1 MEAVPPKAPRWGAI
15 TSAIAC
21 GALLACLL
29 PSAAAAFH
37 VPGAAYSG
45 AVSGGGSIGFSV
57 STDGSSITNLT
68 LSGIHAGDCTLG
80 SKQYPGPTP
89 IANNSFNNGEVS
101 GGFPNVQGAYGRL
114 NILVPGLLSSC
125 RITGT
130 WSAIT
135 RADPAGSEEC
145 KAAQRQ
151 LGKKKRALTKARR
164 GGNPAKIKKA
174 QGKWRK
180 ARSKRDQVC

>member
-1 MEAVPPKAPRWGAI
+1 MEAAPHRAPRWAAVA
-15 TSAIAC
+15 SALAC

-37 VPGAAYSG
+37 IPGAAYSG
-45 AVSGGGSIGFSV
+45 PVSGGGSIGFSV
-57 STDGSSITNLT
+57 ASDGSSVTNLT
-68 LSGIHAGDCTLG
+68 LSGIHAGDCMLG
-80 SKQYPGPTP
+80 SKQYPPTP
-89 IANNSFNNGEVS
+89 ITNNAFDNGEVS

-114 NILVPGLLSSC
+114 NILVPGPLSSC

-135 RADPAGSEEC
+135 RADPAGSAEC
-145 KAAQRQ
+145 KTAQAQ
-151 LGKKKRALTKARR
+151 VKKKKRALTKARR
-164 GGNPAKIKKA
+164 GGSLAKIKKA
-174 QGKWRK
+174 RGKWEK